1 MENKPKTKIVLR
13 PSSPAVKVLLAVMLA
28 AVVVALTAVY
38 WVRGEVRRQTEQKRQ
53 EAAALEQENADLTQ
67 RSQDIDSVESIKSI
81 AESELGLVSPDAVI
95 IGEE

>member
-1 MENKPKTKIVLR
+1 MENKPKTKIVFR
-13 PSSPAVKVLLAVMLA
+13 PGSPVVKVLLAVMLA
-28 AVVVALTAVY
+28 ASVVALTAVY

-67 RSQDIDSVESIKSI
+67 RSQDIDSVESIKAI
-81 AESELGLVSPDAVI
+81 AESELGLGSPDAVI

>member
-13 PSSPAVKVLLAVMLA
+13 PGSPVVKVLLAVMLA
-28 AVVVALTAVY
+28 ASVVALTAVY

-67 RSQDIDSVESIKSI
+67 RSQDIDSVESIKAI